1 MSELALI
8 KEKTLSDIGDAIR
21 EKTET
26 TEKLKPK
33 EMPAKIKS
41 IQTGVSI
48 DDLLAK
54 GYNLTIDKDS
64 FTNQYPVYNIYA
76 ASGTNG
82 EVSGVDI
89 PNKYLGNGFFSIDVK
104 LKPKEGYNIGT
115 MKIESSEPDEN
126 ATEYHEYVLSD
137 IKITQKSAATLA
149 TEIDFSSYMN
159 TWYHDS
165 YKTMTELTADTKA
178 IMQNTSIK
186 AKAPEMH
193 HTFADC
199 QELKAIP
206 KIQVQTSDINSM
218 DSFALHCRNLEKVDL
233 SGMNLS
239 KVNTL
244 FHAFEG
250 SEKLKQLILSE
261 SSFKRTVDNI
271 NIASLCENCFNLEV
285 LDLRGIK
292 LSNTTKFINFVLGCS
307 KLKYILIKEEDN
319 NIFIN
324 SNFVAELGKAGITTS
339 CTLLIDNI
347 SNLQLKSVKEE
358 IENAG
363 LTGIYNSSKI
373 YLDSSN
379 AYNIT
384 DNGDGTIQVQPK
396 SQWHALTVDDEIFYK
411 FSNIPNIDFKNIR
424 LRITGTSKYQSNN
437 HTFTNLEIPVV
448 FKGDLNNIGIIA
460 VTTGKMPVLRQFFEY
475 NSDIQN
481 DFPNLYTQLS
491 SSSYDNDCMF
501 MIADISA
508 SLNYSIHTVMT
519 NSAGQCGKC
528 AAGLESLMPNIRYLH
543 YFTEFNITKLEYKVI
558 EDSDIKPTDYKLNFD

>member
-64 FTNQYPVYNIYA
+64 FTNQYPVYNIYV

-126 ATEYHEYVLSD
+126 ATEYHNYVLSD
-137 IKITQKSAATLA
+137 IKITQKSVATLA

-199 QELKAIP
+199 QELKEVP

-271 NIASLCENCFNLEV
+271 NIASLCENCFKLEV

-319 NIFIN
+319 NIFVN
-324 SNFVAELGKAGITTS
+324 SNFVAELGKAGITSS

-347 SNLQLKSVKEE
+347 SGLFLKQLKEE
-358 IENAG
+358 IETIG
-363 LTGIYNSSKI
+363 LTGQYNS
-373 YLDSSN
+373 
-379 AYNIT
+379 YNINLASANKYTIT
-384 DNGDGTIQVQPK
+384 DNGDGT
-396 SQWHALTVDDEIFYK
+396 LT
-411 FSNIPNIDFKNIR
+411 
-424 LRITGTSKYQSNN
+424 
-437 HTFTNLEIPVV
+437 
-448 FKGDLNNIGIIA
+448 IA
-460 VTTGKMPVLRQFFEY
+460 K
-475 NSDIQN
+475 
-481 DFPNLYTQLS
+481 
-491 SSSYDNDCMF
+491 
-501 MIADISA
+501 
-508 SLNYSIHTVMT
+508 
-519 NSAGQCGKC
+519 
-528 AAGLESLMPNIRYLH
+528 
-543 YFTEFNITKLEYKVI
+543 KLEYKLLNLSETIRYEDIPADYEDSLIRLRVKGTSAFKVDSYSFENLELPIVFKSEDDIQIFKISPGEMSILKAGMSISPFNIAFPNLLTLLNSGKYDNNCLFMILDSRNYYICLPTGVGINVI
-558 EDSDIKPTDYKLNFD
+558 EFGKCSNNIEYVLQSFNQVMFASQLDIVKLEYAKIGEEAIKPTDYKLNF

>member
-33 EMPAKIKS
+33 EMSAKIKE
-41 IQTGVSI
+41 IQTGVSV

-64 FTNQYPVYNIYA
+64 FTNQYPVYNIYVA
-76 ASGTNG
+76 FGTNG

-199 QELKAIP
+199 QELKVVP

-218 DSFALHCRNLEKVDL
+218 DSFALHCRNLEKIDL

-250 SEKLKQLILSE
+250 SENLKQLLLSE

-271 NIASLCENCFNLEV
+271 NIASLCEDCFKLEV

-292 LSNTTKFINFVLGCS
+292 LSNTTKFISFVLGCS
-307 KLKYILIKEEDN
+307 KLKYILIKEEDTS
-319 NIFIN
+319 ILVN

-347 SNLQLKSVKEE
+347 GSLDLKNLKDD
-358 IENAG
+358 IETMG
-363 LTGIYNSSKI
+363 LTGQYNS
-373 YLDSSN
+373 
-379 AYNIT
+379 YNINLASANKYTIT
-384 DNGDGTIQVQPK
+384 DNGDGT
-396 SQWHALTVDDEIFYK
+396 LT
-411 FSNIPNIDFKNIR
+411 
-424 LRITGTSKYQSNN
+424 
-437 HTFTNLEIPVV
+437 
-448 FKGDLNNIGIIA
+448 IA
-460 VTTGKMPVLRQFFEY
+460 K
-475 NSDIQN
+475 
-481 DFPNLYTQLS
+481 
-491 SSSYDNDCMF
+491 
-501 MIADISA
+501 
-508 SLNYSIHTVMT
+508 
-519 NSAGQCGKC
+519 
-528 AAGLESLMPNIRYLH
+528 
-543 YFTEFNITKLEYKVI
+543 KLEYKLLNLDSTIRYEEIPSDYEDSLIRLRVKGTSAFKVNSYSFENLELPIVFKSEDDVQIFKISPGEMSILKAGMSIPPFNTAFSNLLTLLNSGKYDNNCLFMILDRRNYYICLPIGTSINVI
-558 EDSDIKPTDYKLNFD
+558 EFGKCSNGIEYVLQSFKQVMFASQLDIVKLEYAKIGEEAIKPTDYKLNFNL

>member
-21 EKTET
+21 EKTAT

-48 DDLLAK
+48 DDLLDK

-64 FTNQYPVYNIYA
+64 FTNQYPVYNIYV

-137 IKITQKSAATLA
+137 IKITQTSAATLA

-199 QELKAIP
+199 QELKVVP

-292 LSNTTKFINFVLGCS
+292 LSNTTKFISFVLGCS
-307 KLKYILIKEEDN
+307 KLKYILIKEEDTS
-319 NIFIN
+319 IFVN

-347 SNLQLKSVKEE
+347 SNLDLKQLKDD
-358 IENAG
+358 IETAG
-363 LTGIYNSSKI
+363 LTGQYNSYNI
-373 YLDSSN
+373 NLASSN
-379 AYNIT
+379 KYTIT
-384 DNGDGTIQVQPK
+384 DNGDGT
-396 SQWHALTVDDEIFYK
+396 LTIAKKLKYKLLNLNDTIRYEEIPSDYE
-411 FSNIPNIDFKNIR
+411 DRLIR
-424 LRITGTSKYQSNN
+424 LRVKGTSAFKVDSYS
-437 HTFTNLEIPVV
+437 FENLELPIV
-448 FKGDLNNIGIIA
+448 FKSEDDVQIFKISPGEMSILKAGMSIPPFNTA
-460 VTTGKMPVLRQFFEY
+460 
-475 NSDIQN
+475 
-481 DFPNLYTQLS
+481 FPNLLTLLNSGKYDNNCLFMILDSRNYYICLPTGAGINVIEFGKCSNGIEYVLQSFNQAMFATQLE
-491 SSSYDNDCMF
+491 
-501 MIADISA
+501 I
-508 SLNYSIHTVMT
+508 V
-519 NSAGQCGKC
+519 
-528 AAGLESLMPNIRYLH
+528 
-543 YFTEFNITKLEYKVI
+543 KLEYVEI
-558 EDSDIKPTDYKLNFD
+558 SEEDIKLTDYKLNFD

>member
-48 DDLLAK
+48 DDLLDK

-64 FTNQYPVYNIYA
+64 FTNQYPVYNIYV

-126 ATEYHEYVLSD
+126 VTEYHEYVLSD
-137 IKITQKSAATLA
+137 IKITQTSAATLA

-186 AKAPEMH
+186 AKAQEMH

-199 QELKAIP
+199 QELKEVP

-239 KVNTL
+239 RVNTL

-250 SEKLKQLILSE
+250 SENLKQLLLSE

-292 LSNTTKFINFVLGCS
+292 LSNTTKFISFVLGCS
-307 KLKYILIKEEDN
+307 KLKYILIKEEDKS
-319 NIFIN
+319 ILVN
-324 SNFVAELGKAGITTS
+324 SNFVAELEKAGITTS

-347 SNLQLKSVKEE
+347 SNLDLKQLKDG
-358 IENAG
+358 IETVG
-363 LTGIYNSSKI
+363 LTGQYNSYNI
-373 YLDSSN
+373 NLASSN
-379 AYNIT
+379 KYTIT
-384 DNGDGTIQVQPK
+384 DNGDGTIQIQPK
-396 SQWHALTVDDEIFYK
+396 S
-411 FSNIPNIDFKNIR
+411 
-424 LRITGTSKYQSNN
+424 
-437 HTFTNLEIPVV
+437 
-448 FKGDLNNIGIIA
+448 
-460 VTTGKMPVLRQFFEY
+460 
-475 NSDIQN
+475 
-481 DFPNLYTQLS
+481 
-491 SSSYDNDCMF
+491 
-501 MIADISA
+501 
-508 SLNYSIHTVMT
+508 
-519 NSAGQCGKC
+519 
-528 AAGLESLMPNIRYLH
+528 
-543 YFTEFNITKLEYKVI
+543 
-558 EDSDIKPTDYKLNFD
+558 

>member
-21 EKTET
+21 EKTAT

-48 DDLLAK
+48 DDLLDK

-64 FTNQYPVYNIYA
+64 FTNQYPVYNIYV

-137 IKITQKSAATLA
+137 IKITQTSAATLA

-199 QELKAIP
+199 QELKAVP

-239 KVNTL
+239 RVNTL

-271 NIASLCENCFNLEV
+271 NIASLCENCFKLEV

-292 LSNTTKFINFVLGCS
+292 LSNTTKFISFVLGCS
-307 KLKYILIKEEDN
+307 KLKYILIKEEDTS
-319 NIFIN
+319 IFVN

-347 SNLQLKSVKEE
+347 SNLDLKQLKDT
-358 IENAG
+358 IETIG
-363 LTGIYNSSKI
+363 LTGQYNSYNI
-373 YLDSSN
+373 NLASSN
-379 AYNIT
+379 KYTIT
-384 DNGDGTIQVQPK
+384 DNGDGT
-396 SQWHALTVDDEIFYK
+396 LT
-411 FSNIPNIDFKNIR
+411 
-424 LRITGTSKYQSNN
+424 
-437 HTFTNLEIPVV
+437 
-448 FKGDLNNIGIIA
+448 IA
-460 VTTGKMPVLRQFFEY
+460 K
-475 NSDIQN
+475 
-481 DFPNLYTQLS
+481 
-491 SSSYDNDCMF
+491 
-501 MIADISA
+501 
-508 SLNYSIHTVMT
+508 
-519 NSAGQCGKC
+519 
-528 AAGLESLMPNIRYLH
+528 
-543 YFTEFNITKLEYKVI
+543 KLEYKLLNLNDPIRYEEIPSDYEDSLIRLRVKGTSALKADSYSFENLELPIVFKSEDDVQIFKISSGEMSILKAKMSIPPFNTAFPNLLTLLNSGKYDNNCLFMILDNRNYYICLPTGGGFNVI
-558 EDSDIKPTDYKLNFD
+558 EFGKCSNGLEYVLQSFKQVMFASQLDIVKLEYAKIGEEAIKPTDYILNL

>member
-48 DDLLAK
+48 DDLLGK

-137 IKITQKSAATLA
+137 IKITQTSAATLA

-199 QELKAIP
+199 QELKAVP

-218 DSFALHCRNLEKVDL
+218 DSFVLHCRNLEKVDL

-239 KVNTL
+239 RVNTL

-292 LSNTTKFINFVLGCS
+292 LSNTTKFISFVLGCS
-307 KLKYILIKEEDN
+307 KLKYILIKEEDKS
-319 NIFIN
+319 IFVN

-347 SNLQLKSVKEE
+347 SNLDLKQLKDV
-358 IENAG
+358 IETAG
-363 LTGIYNSSKI
+363 LTGQYNSYNI
-373 YLDSSN
+373 NLASSN
-379 AYNIT
+379 KYTIT
-384 DNGDGTIQVQPK
+384 DNGDGT
-396 SQWHALTVDDEIFYK
+396 LTIAKKLEYKLLNLKDPIRYKEIPSDYED
-411 FSNIPNIDFKNIR
+411 SLIR
-424 LRITGTSKYQSNN
+424 LRVKGTSAFKVDSYS
-437 HTFTNLEIPVV
+437 FENLELPVV
-448 FKGDLNNIGIIA
+448 FKSEDDVQIFKIYPGE
-460 VTTGKMPVLRQFFEY
+460 MSVLRAEMSIPPF
-475 NSDIQN
+475 NTA
-481 DFPNLYTQLS
+481 FPNLLTLLNSGKYVNNCL
-491 SSSYDNDCMF
+491 F
-501 MIADISA
+501 MILDNR
-508 SLNYSIHTVMT
+508 NYYICLPTGVGF
-519 NSAGQCGKC
+519 NVIEFGKC
-528 AAGLESLMPNIRYLH
+528 SNGLEYVLQSFKQVMFASQLDIV
-543 YFTEFNITKLEYKVI
+543 KLEYAKI
-558 EDSDIKPTDYKLNFD
+558 GEEAIKPTDYTLNL